1 MLLLRNLD
9 NTFNCIFLKY
19 FNLIEMQYDL
29 ELRYDMA
36 LVMAIKINLLLIRFM
51 INIRESD
58 LKYMFLRHSFRL
70 F

>member
-29 ELRYDMA
+29 ELRYDM
-36 LVMAIKINLLLIRFM
+36 L
-51 INIRESD
+51 
-58 LKYMFLRHSFRL
+58 
-70 F
+70 